1 MANRI
6 LNNWIVKNLL
16 KAIVL
21 VIALALVITVGLNFF
36 TEHGQEIG
44 VPDLT
49 NLPSEEAISI
59 AEESGLRAEVIDSV
73 YVRRMTKGAVFSQ
86 NPKAGTKVKKNRM
99 VRLTINTVVPKKV
112 TMPNLIGYSMRQA
125 KAELTSRGLTL
136 GTLIYVDDMATNNVL
151 KQLYHNSEIRPGT
164 PVESGSSIN
173 LVVGLNSE
181 DRTTYIPNVV
191 GMKCNRA
198 VDAVHDNSL
207 NVKRLVFDDSVKD
220 YADSINA
227 VVYRL
232 GPESGGTA
240 VSMGTDVTL
249 YLTLNDEKLPK

>member
-1 MANRI
+1 MANGI

-16 KAIVL
+16 R
-21 VIALALVITVGLNFF
+21 ALALVIGLSLVITVALSFF
-36 TEHGQEIG
+36 TGHGQEIG

-49 NLPSEEAISI
+49 DLPSEEAISI
-59 AEESGLRAEVIDSV
+59 AEENGLRAEIIDSV
-73 YVRRMTKGAVFSQ
+73 YVRRMAKGAVFSQ
-86 NPKAGTKVKKNRM
+86 NPKAGAKVKKNRM
-99 VRLTINTVVPKKV
+99 VRLTINTVIPKKV

-125 KAELTSRGLTL
+125 KAELTSRGLAL

-151 KQLYHNSEIRPGT
+151 KQLYHNSEIKPGT
-164 PVESGSSIN
+164 PVESGSSID

-191 GMKCNRA
+191 GMKCSRA

-232 GPESGGTA
+232 SPESAGTA
-240 VSMGTDVTL
+240 VDMGADVTL
-249 YLTLNDEKLPK
+249 YLTLSDEKLLK

>member
-1 MANRI
+1 MANGI

-16 KAIVL
+16 KA
-21 VIALALVITVGLNFF
+21 LALVIVLVLIITVALNFF

-49 NLPSEEAISI
+49 NIPSEEAVAI
-59 AEESGLRAEVIDSV
+59 AEDCGLRAEVTDSI
-73 YVRRMTKGAVFSQ
+73 YVRRMAKGAVFSQ
-86 NPKAGTKVKKNRM
+86 NPKPGTKVKKNRM

-125 KAELTSRGLTL
+125 KAELTSRGLVL

-151 KQLYHNSEIRPGT
+151 KQLYHNSEIKPGT
-164 PVESGSSIN
+164 HIESGSSIN
-173 LVVGLNSE
+173 LVVGLSAE

-191 GMKCNRA
+191 GMKYIRA
-198 VDAVHDNSL
+198 VDAIHDNSL
-207 NVKRLVFDDSVKD
+207 NVKRLVFDESVKD
-220 YADSINA
+220 YADSVNA

-232 GPESGGTA
+232 GPSEIGTSA
-240 VSMGTDVTL
+240 SMGTDVTL